1 MKQAM
6 TSEDIIKS
14 IEFELAQSAIS
25 QTDLGEGV
33 SAVRQYQNKTRA
45 EIFESD
51 KLLKNTRALV
61 NRQSQ
66 INDMHLTLLQEMAM
80 ALRAM
85 ELDVRRLG
93 QVGPRPKE
101 ASRVMAPPIQL
112 PSHDT
117 PLEPL
122 PPARDVPPP
131 GDEPSLDQGVFGWSD
146 EKIDLA
152 MRPNALTIKMD
163 VRPSTTPLIGGL
175 LRRVRTALHDLTLF
189 YVHQLAQKQTGINQT
204 YGDRLIQLSR
214 QVEDQQ
220 QQIEELMAQVT
231 ALQTRRSANS

>member
-1 MKQAM
+1 MKHAM
-6 TSEDIIKS
+6 TTEDIIKS
-14 IEFELAQSAIS
+14 IEFELAQSAIGR
-25 QTDLGEGV
+25 TDLGEGV
-33 SAVRQYQNKTRA
+33 SAVRQFQNKARA
-45 EIFESD
+45 ELFESD

-61 NRQSQ
+61 NRQAQ
-66 INDMHLTLLQEMAM
+66 INDMHLTLLQEMAR

-93 QVGPRPKE
+93 QVAPRPKE
-101 ASRVMAPPIQL
+101 ASRGMTAPVQSPA
-112 PSHDT
+112 HGT
-117 PLEPL
+117 PLEPP
-122 PPARDVPPP
+122 PPARDVPP
-131 GDEPSLDQGVFGWSD
+131 GDEPSLDQGAFGWSD

-152 MRPNALTIKMD
+152 IKPDALTIKMD

-175 LRRVRTALHDLTLF
+175 MRRVRTALHDLTLF
-189 YVHQLAQKQTGINQT
+189 YVRQLAQKQTGINQT

-231 ALQTRRSANS
+231 ALQTRLSADS

>member
-6 TSEDIIKS
+6 TTEDIIKS

-25 QTDLGEGV
+25 QTDLGESV
-33 SAVRQYQNKTRA
+33 STVRQYQNKARA

-66 INDMHLTLLQEMAM
+66 INDMHLALLQEMAM

-93 QVGPRPKE
+93 QVAPRPKE
-101 ASRVMAPPIQL
+101 ASRGMDPPIQSA
-112 PSHDT
+112 SHDT
-117 PLEPL
+117 PLEP
-122 PPARDVPPP
+122 PPLARDVLP
-131 GDEPSLDQGVFGWSD
+131 GGEPSLDQGVFGWSD

-175 LRRVRTALHDLTLF
+175 IRRVRTALHDLTLF
-189 YVHQLAQKQTGINQT
+189 YVRQLAQKQTGINQT

-231 ALQTRRSANS
+231 VLQSRRSANS

>member
-33 SAVRQYQNKTRA
+33 SAVRQYQNKARA
-45 EIFESD
+45 EIYESD
-51 KLLKNTRALV
+51 KLLKDTRALV

-66 INDMHLTLLQEMAM
+66 INDMHLTLLQEMAL

-93 QVGPRPKE
+93 HVAPRPKE
-101 ASRVMAPPIQL
+101 ASRGRTPPIQS

-117 PLEPL
+117 PLEPP
-122 PPARDVPPP
+122 PPARDVPP

-175 LRRVRTALHDLTLF
+175 IRRVRTALHDLTLF